1 MAKLDVD
8 KLRYGLI
15 VYLGSL
21 RKHTAFVEQDA
32 YEVQRWWQALNAEYG
47 GQRAEEL
54 ERDWMQTTA
63 WFNDYI
69 NQTHRLAKFLE
80 ERIESLRDV

>member
-8 KLRYGLI
+8 KLRQGLTD
-15 VYLGSL
+15 YLGSL
-21 RKHTAFVEQDA
+21 RKHTQVLEQDS
-32 YEVQRWWQALNAEYG
+32 YEVHRWWQALNAEYG
-47 GQRAEEL
+47 GQKAEEL

-69 NQTHRLAKFLE
+69 NQTRRLADFLE
-80 ERIESLRDV
+80 ERIEALRDV